1 MIRKHGWRGARLAL
15 LPAAAAVRGSALSL
29 AKGQP
34 RWLRYYV
41 AFCWYN
47 YAAMAR
53 GLRHER

>member
-29 AKGQP
+29 AAGQP
-34 RWLRYYV
+34 RWLRYYA

-47 YAAMAR
+47 YAGLAR
-53 GLRHER
+53 GLAS